1 MKAHFTMG
9 DYKVSMEKAQKQV
22 SELLEKYPDLAVE
35 CAPEEIILTLA
46 DKDSDPA
53 IQEIV

>member
-1 MKAHFTMG
+1 VKAHFTMG